1 MNVKQR
7 SSGAITLGGQMRHMW
22 RRYRQSQRKER
33 VRLSDIEAWFLSD
46 AGGDEKAMEISE
58 RQITP
63 SFLVDSVPGMP
74 MSQALRT
81 LTNALEEDKRFNS
94 EPWMLELAQDPLTAI
109 SDDTDLIRKGLL
121 YTFDRVDY
129 YDTEVQEQEEGMQE
143 QDQRTIAERQAHAT
157 AHEQAASGGVH
168 DFVQGQIDQLRTEAT
183 SAMHDSLRIVETRQ
197 GRIEQRHGDM
207 AESIGEM
214 QTTLERLLSQAVSL
228 EQRMRL
234 MVAAKQQPAYRGTSS
249 WRVGLAP
256 CTTMTRADPQTLPGS
271 TMSLGLT
278 RPQ

>member
-1 MNVKQR
+1 
-7 SSGAITLGGQMRHMW
+7 
-22 RRYRQSQRKER
+22 
-33 VRLSDIEAWFLSD
+33 
-46 AGGDEKAMEISE
+46 
-58 RQITP
+58 
-63 SFLVDSVPGMP
+63 

-81 LTNALEEDKRFNS
+81 LTNATEEDKRCNS
-94 EPWMLELAQDPLTAI
+94 EPWMLELAQDPLSAI
-109 SDDTDLIRKGLL
+109 SDDTDLIRRGLL

-129 YDTEVQEQEEGMQE
+129 YDTELQEQEEGMQE
-143 QDQRTIAERQAHAT
+143 QDQRTAAERQAHAA

-183 SAMHDSLRIVETRQ
+183 SAMHDSLRIVERRQ
-197 GRIEQRHGDM
+197 GHIEQRQGDM

-214 QTTLERLLSQAVSL
+214 RTTLERLLSQAVSL

-234 MVAAKQQPAYRGTSS
+234 MVAAKQQPAYRVTSS
-249 WRVGLAP
+249 WRLGLAP
-256 CTTMTRADPQTLPGS
+256 SCTTMTRADRQTMPGS